1 LTYQPYII
9 ILMDFFKAKLVIDS
23 CSTIEQ
29 LTSAENYI
37 NLWVNK
43 YPEYVFDKMNLFSF
57 LSLKKNTVKNK
68 WNL

>member
-1 LTYQPYII
+1 
-9 ILMDFFKAKLVIDS
+9 MDFFKAKLVIDS